1 MKPASASSRSPL
13 RETSERAGTP
23 RRGLLTQASVLTV
36 TSNPTR
42 TSPVKR
48 GKWVL
53 ETLLGLDIVDEGDRQ
68 GSMQRHARR
77 LWEQRARNMGLEIED
92 AE

>member
-1 MKPASASSRSPL
+1 MGDNFRRVSLS
-13 RETSERAGTP
+13 GTQ
-23 RRGLLTQASVLTV
+23 RGGVLTQASVLTV

-53 ETLLGLDIVDEGDRQ
+53 ENFFNAPPPPLPPGVLELDSQTVLTGTLAPLLR
-68 GSMQRHARR
+68 
-77 LWEQRARNMGLEIED
+77 
-92 AE
+92 